1 MPTHGRAAAT
11 SGRAAACLPSVPV
24 AHRRRQA
31 PLRFWG
37 QLHQLERRHEDFNKG
52 GHTFPDST
60 PYPTRVRAQSGSSG
74 RPLALDAAVLKAH
87 LVTPLATQGGPKR

>member
-1 MPTHGRAAAT
+1 MVAT
-11 SGRAAACLPSVPV
+11 RSLI
-24 AHRRRQA
+24 Q
-31 PLRFWG
+31 
-37 QLHQLERRHEDFNKG
+37 
-52 GHTFPDST
+52 T